1 MEQWL
6 VFRAGALILA
16 EKLIADKSEAQDI
29 VQEALVKAGKAR
41 KIPDGEESSRAWF
54 FTIVHNLCIDTL
66 RVRHRL
72 KYDSTISMDREVCRN
87 CGPQETLEKRQQ
99 ADQLRQ
105 AIAQLSLEH
114 REIIALKDMLDFNYS
129 QVGQILGLTPGTVMS
144 RLHRA
149 RTQLREHFLTIGG
162 RL

>member
-1 MEQWL
+1 M
-6 VFRAGALILA
+6 FRAGALILA

-41 KIPDGEESSRAWF
+41 KIPGCEESSRAWF
-54 FTIVHNLCIDTL
+54 FTIVRNLCIDTL

-72 KYDSTISMDREVCRN
+72 QYDSAITMDWEACQS
-87 CGPQETLEKRQQ
+87 CGPQESLEKRQQ
-99 ADQLRQ
+99 AEQLHR
-105 AIAQLSLEH
+105 AIALLSLEH

-129 QVGQILGLTPGTVMS
+129 QIGQILGLTPGTVMS